1 MLDASNG
8 IGGLQIKPLI
18 EKYIA
23 KHLKIHL
30 INESD
35 TQYLNDKCGSEYVQ
49 KEKKQPRNLENI
61 LIHLKD
67 LAIEDVSFLSFDG
80 DADRTVY

>member
-18 EKYIA
+18 EKYTT

-30 INESD
+30 INDLD
-35 TQYLNDKCGSEYVQ
+35 TQYLNDKCGSHYVQ

-80 DADRTVY
+80 DADRVVY